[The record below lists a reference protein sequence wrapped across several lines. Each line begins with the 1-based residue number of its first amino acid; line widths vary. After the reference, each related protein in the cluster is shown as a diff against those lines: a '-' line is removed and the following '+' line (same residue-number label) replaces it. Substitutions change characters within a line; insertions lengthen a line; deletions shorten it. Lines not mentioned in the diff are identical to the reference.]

1 MFVAIHHNIK
11 DAQKWDQAV
20 KTLMAAM
27 EQGSLPQGVK
37 PLMYLPSADGCR
49 ADCVWEADSAE
60 TLKAFLEPATS
71 SAAQNEYIP
80 IKAEAAIGLPA
91 QEPAT
96 ATA

>member
-11 DAQKWDQAV
+11 DTQKWDQAV

-37 PLMYLPSADGCR
+37 PLMYLPAKDGRR
-49 ADCVWEADSAE
+49 ADCVWEAESAE
-60 TLKAFLEPATS
+60 ALKAFLEPATS
-71 SAAQNEYIP
+71 IAAQNEYIP
-80 IKAEAAIGLPA
+80 LNAQAAIGLPA